1 METFW
6 QDLRYG
12 VRALARTPAFTAVAI
27 LTLGLGIGANAAI
40 FSVTRAVLLSPLP
53 YADTQRTVAIW
64 SRWADFDKT
73 WVSEAELL
81 DYRQAR
87 SLRDAGAWS
96 TTQANL
102 TGSRAEPE
110 RVGAARVTPNVFTA
124 RGRSTAAR
132 SRRTRRSRGATPSSF
147 WDTRSGSGGS
157 GATLSCCTAG
167 SAWTGA
173 IS

>member
-12 VRALARTPAFTAVAI
+12 VRALARTPAFTLVAI

-53 YADTQRTVAIW
+53 YADTERTVAIW

-87 SLRDAGAWS
+87 SL
-96 TTQANL
+96 
-102 TGSRAEPE
+102 
-110 RVGAARVTPNVFTA
+110 
-124 RGRSTAAR
+124 
-132 SRRTRRSRGATPSSF
+132 ATP
-147 WDTRSGSGGS
+147 GP
-157 GATLSCCTAG
+157 GARLRPT
-167 SAWTGA
+167 
-173 IS
+173 